1 MKRLL
6 HAILAVLTSRATAP
20 VVMGLFL
27 LVYIGIAFFT
37 DETLVALIALT
48 GKNFFLIALFALL
61 PLNTAGRMVAETLRY
76 LGRRRALGSAAA
88 PPSGL
93 FDEAVE
99 LPVSADPTRL
109 EERLRGAGYR
119 TRSSQGALSA
129 LRGFNTFPARLLY
142 LAATFCLF
150 AGILISLTMRT
161 SLRSTVIEG
170 ETILPDPGSAM
181 VERIVLSESKGKILA
196 KNLEIELSGA
206 EPGDR
211 SRIYGLYPPSRYQG
225 AFLYPRYLGV
235 GILLRFSA
243 PDLFPAF
250 EEFCILNISRPGKEA
265 TQPIAGSPYRIV
277 FSLASPEDGSDP
289 YATGRMVFLFKLL
302 RDKEVVLNGSAPVG
316 GEFSKDGYR
325 FQFPDARRVVI
336 TDLIRDYGVTLI
348 WAAFAVYLAALLLWL
363 PVRLFLP
370 RREMFFRAGGD
381 STVGYSRA
389 EGGRRRHAGVFQEA
403 LDLLETGHAKEVL
416 HKVQ

>member
-61 PLNTAGRMVAETLRY
+61 PLNTAGRMLAETQRY
-76 LGRRRALGSAAA
+76 LGRRRALAPAAA
-88 PPSGL
+88 PAPEL
-93 FDEAVE
+93 FDETVE
-99 LPVSADPTRL
+99 LPASADPAGL
-109 EERLRGAGYR
+109 EERLQGAGYR
-119 TRSSQGALSA
+119 TRKSQGALSA
-129 LRGFNTFPARLLY
+129 WRGFSSFPARLLY

-150 AGILISLTMRT
+150 AGILISLTMRS

-170 ETILPDPGSAM
+170 EPILEDPGSAK
-181 VERIVLSESKGKILA
+181 VERIVLSESNGAILA

-206 EPGDR
+206 EPGDP
-211 SRIYGLYPPSRYQG
+211 SRVYGLYPPSRYQG

-243 PDLFPAF
+243 PDLQPGFQ
-250 EEFCILNISRPGKEA
+250 EFCVLNISRPGKEA
-265 TQPIAGSPYRIV
+265 TQPIPGSPYRIV

-289 YATGRMVFLFKLL
+289 YATGRMVFMFKLL
-302 RDKEVVLNGSAPVG
+302 KAKEVVLAGSAPVG
-316 GEFSKDGYR
+316 GEFAKDGYLL
-325 FQFPDARRVVI
+325 QFPDARRVVI

-348 WAAFAVYLAALLLWL
+348 WAAFAIYLAAALLWL
-363 PVRLFLP
+363 PVRLLLP
-370 RREMFFRAGGD
+370 RREMHFRAGAD
-381 STVGYSRA
+381 STSGYSRA
-389 EGGRRRHAGVFQEA
+389 EGGRRRHAGIFQET
-403 LDLLETGHAKEVL
+403 LDLLGAGSHGES
-416 HKVQ
+416 